1 MSLEYD
7 HNFDTIEELKA
18 KDSFLTLDE
27 EIRECQEEPEND
39 CNSRKYMDNLKDKC
53 QCLTLELKS
62 HFDKVQNT
70 WQSNARKQI
79 TLEK

>member
-39 CNSRKYMDNLKDKC
+39 CNSRKYKDNLKDKC

-62 HFDKVQNT
+62 HFDQVQNNHLT
-70 WQSNARKQI
+70 IRCQKTNN
-79 TLEK
+79 T

>member
-18 KDSFLTLDE
+18 KDSFFTLDE

-53 QCLTLELKS
+53 QCLTWELKS
-62 HFDKVQNT
+62 HFDKVQNNHLT
-70 WQSNARKQI
+70 IRCQKTNN
-79 TLEK
+79 T